1 MPCVS
6 QQWRVLAPVHCL
18 PGPRVAAHACPL
30 EVHTNTSHVCPDAT
44 PWSPSSQRQTG
55 TPAENQVWT
64 SRSGHPVSIRASQ
77 GVCVTSRPPAQHK
90 DARVCWTHVR
100 LQAHA
105 VQLFQSSQDAE
116 LESAEEEGPHS
127 AGRRALAASGGRGRP
142 TNLGGCVCI
151 RKRWRTNHYPHKI
164 ILRSVSLTY
173 QSKVIPVLIPS
184 MQASPGKKIRKPH
197 SGEVRPLS
205 PESVIP
211 AAKRRQKNPG
221 EVHHRP

>member
-18 PGPRVAAHACPL
+18 PGPRVTAHACPL

-64 SRSGHPVSIRASQ
+64 SRSGHPVSVRASQ

-116 LESAEEEGPHS
+116 LESAEKEGPHRLAGELSLHREAGDGLRTWGDAS
-127 AGRRALAASGGRGRP
+127 ASERDGGR
-142 TNLGGCVCI
+142 TTIHTKLSSDLC
-151 RKRWRTNHYPHKI
+151 
-164 ILRSVSLTY
+164 
-173 QSKVIPVLIPS
+173 PS
-184 MQASPGKKIRKPH
+184 PI
-197 SGEVRPLS
+197 
-205 PESVIP
+205 
-211 AAKRRQKNPG
+211 NPK
-221 EVHHRP
+221 